1 MTTDGSDSSQLALPV
16 EPLSVQP
23 SPSVLSCDAVPDA
36 QPFANNEWNEY
47 LAHELGLETPVSP
60 AMAPAMDP
68 GMTPRC
74 GSPIASPVAN
84 PAGSPIA
91 SDTASSKHLAPATQ
105 PAPTFSSNASTGQ
118 TQLDSA
124 ELDQL
129 RQNQP
134 IKQSEQLGLL
144 PPAAVSSRPSPSPS
158 PSPTASNRSRSNSI
172 PSDDL
177 IAMFEAEMPDQIVSS
192 GNFSTQKPADEKP
205 PSSEEQSALMENI
218 NFIKAAIANGVKAT
232 ITLLFIVAGGGGRA
246 PPLNK
251 EFGRFPIIKRKHVEC

>member
-16 EPLSVQP
+16 EPLTVQP
-23 SPSVLSCDAVPDA
+23 SPSVLSLDVLSCDAVPDA
-36 QPFANNEWNEY
+36 QPF
-47 LAHELGLETPVSP
+47 GLEAPVSP
-60 AMAPAMDP
+60 AMAPAMDR
-68 GMTPRC
+68 GMTPQC
-74 GSPIASPVAN
+74 GSPIASPVAS

-91 SDTASSKHLAPATQ
+91 SDTASSKHLAPA
-105 PAPTFSSNASTGQ
+105 ASHQRNTDASIGQ

-124 ELDQL
+124 GLDQL
-129 RQNQP
+129 RQDQP

-177 IAMFEAEMPDQIVSS
+177 IAMFESEMQEQIVSS

-232 ITLLFIVAGGGGRA
+232 ITLLFIVAGGGRRA